1 MCTIITLSINSYH
14 RKINHIIFKLYL
26 LSLLYKIIYKK
37 LTNILFLP
45 FLSCCKA
52 PYPHVTITIHIRR
65 KTLFYFNNLIVPCF
79 LITALGLLTFLLPP
93 ATGERVTLV
102 ITTLLAMTVF
112 MLMIA
117 EKTPTTSKVTPLIG
131 KFFIAS
137 MVIIGLSLIA
147 TCFVLNLYECSR
159 SPDTVPKP
167 IKVLVLDYLAPF
179 LRVDHP
185 RERVAGTR
193 NNNNNDIVFKQ
204 QTKPTIIKQTKMQ
217 ANKFVT
223 QIYRSAQNGNI
234 KKNQEWNFH
243 NSHEMYNNIGN
254 NIELSASNEIRQ
266 RHIPTLPREISE
278 GISILSDRARQQD
291 KMESLAEEWQAV
303 AKVADRLFLV
313 VFLITIVSTTLY
325 IFVSRPEAPSD

>member
-1 MCTIITLSINSYH
+1 MCTTITLSINSYQ
-14 RKINHIIFKLYL
+14 RRINHLILKPDLLQMLYEIID
-26 LSLLYKIIYKK
+26 KK
-37 LTNILFLP
+37 LTNILFIL

-185 RERVAGTR
+185 RERVVVNR
-193 NNNNNDIVFKQ
+193 NNNNNDIVLKQ
-204 QTKPTIIKQTKMQ
+204 QTKPTIVKQTKIK
-217 ANKFVT
+217 ANKFAT

-234 KKNQEWNFH
+234 NKNQVWNFH
-243 NSHEMYNNIGN
+243 NSHEMYSNIGN
-254 NIELSASNEIRQ
+254 NIGLSAPNERRQ

-325 IFVSRPEAPSD
+325 IFVSRPEAPSN